1 MVEKLEVT
9 PASAENDN
17 LNSLKK
23 QLSTAEL
30 QKAKDYALTLRDNR
44 QNTITNYGKDVQ
56 NEMTKFTDE
65 VLLNVKNKDTGEIG
79 ESLRNLVVSLDSAD
93 PEKMVNSNRG
103 IRRFF
108 NKLRLSVFEMTAK
121 YQEVSVQIDQVTERL
136 KAQEASLLEDNA
148 ILDQM
153 YQVNLDYYKSLN
165 VLIVGGQLRS
175 AEMQNEIEEKQAVLD
190 EQAADQMQYQVLR
203 DLKDQKDQKDRLE
216 QRVND
221 LLLTREITIQQAPQ
235 IKLIQNA
242 NSILSEKI
250 HSSINTA
257 IPLWKNQVGIAISL
271 LRQKNALEAQ
281 EAVADATNELLKK
294 NSSMLRQQTVDVV
307 KATQRGVVD
316 VETLKATQADL
327 VATLQEV
334 MTVQQEGEQKRK
346 NVQAEL
352 DILENNFQAKILAN
366 TQNISKSK
374 ANEELQ

>member
-30 QKAKDYALTLRDNR
+30 QKAKDYALPLRDNR

-203 DLKDQKDQKDRLE
+203 DLKDQKDRLE

>member
-203 DLKDQKDQKDRLE
+203 DLKDQKDRLE

-281 EAVADATNELLKK
+281 DAVADATNELLKK

>member
-203 DLKDQKDQKDRLE
+203 DLKDQKDRLE

-334 MTVQQEGEQKRK
+334 MTVQQESEQKRK

>member
-175 AEMQNEIEEKQAVLD
+175 AEMKNEIEEKQAVLD

-203 DLKDQKDQKDRLE
+203 DLKDQKDRLE

>member
-1 MVEKLEVT
+1 MEKLEVT

-203 DLKDQKDQKDRLE
+203 DLKDQKDRLE

>member
-23 QLSTAEL
+23 QLSTTEL

-203 DLKDQKDQKDRLE
+203 DLKDQKDRLE

>member
-1 MVEKLEVT
+1 
-9 PASAENDN
+9 
-17 LNSLKK
+17 
-23 QLSTAEL
+23 
-30 QKAKDYALTLRDNR
+30 
-44 QNTITNYGKDVQ
+44 
-56 NEMTKFTDE
+56 MTKFTDE

-203 DLKDQKDQKDRLE
+203 DLKDQKDRLE

-334 MTVQQEGEQKRK
+334 MNVQQEGEQKRK

>member
-1 MVEKLEVT
+1 
-9 PASAENDN
+9 
-17 LNSLKK
+17 
-23 QLSTAEL
+23 
-30 QKAKDYALTLRDNR
+30 
-44 QNTITNYGKDVQ
+44 
-56 NEMTKFTDE
+56 
-65 VLLNVKNKDTGEIG
+65 
-79 ESLRNLVVSLDSAD
+79 
-93 PEKMVNSNRG
+93 MVNSNRG

-203 DLKDQKDQKDRLE
+203 DLKDQKDRLE

>member
-203 DLKDQKDQKDRLE
+203 DLKDQKDRLE

-374 ANEELQ
+374 ANEEPQ

>member
-203 DLKDQKDQKDRLE
+203 DLKDQKDRLE

-366 TQNISKSK
+366 TQNISNSK

>member
-153 YQVNLDYYKSLN
+153 YQGNLDYYKSLN

-203 DLKDQKDQKDRLE
+203 DLKDQKDRLE

-334 MTVQQEGEQKRK
+334 MNVQQEGEQKRK

>member
-203 DLKDQKDQKDRLE
+203 DLKDQKDRLE

-294 NSSMLRQQTVDVV
+294 DSSMLSQQTVDVV

-352 DILENNFQAKILAN
+352 DILENNFQSKILAN

>member
-103 IRRFF
+103 IRRIF

-203 DLKDQKDQKDRLE
+203 DLKDQKDRLE

>member
-203 DLKDQKDQKDRLE
+203 DLKDQKDRLE

-257 IPLWKNQVGIAISL
+257 IPLWKNQVGMAISL

>member
-65 VLLNVKNKDTGEIG
+65 VLLNVKNKDNGEIG

-203 DLKDQKDQKDRLE
+203 DLKDQKDRLE

>member
-148 ILDQM
+148 TLDQM

-203 DLKDQKDQKDRLE
+203 DLKDQKDRLE

>member
-30 QKAKDYALTLRDNR
+30 QKAKEYALTLRDNR

-203 DLKDQKDQKDRLE
+203 DLKDQKDRLE

-334 MTVQQEGEQKRK
+334 MNVQQEGEQKRK

>member
-203 DLKDQKDQKDRLE
+203 DLKDQKDRLE
-216 QRVND
+216 QIVND

>member
-79 ESLRNLVVSLDSAD
+79 VSLRNLVVSLDSAD

-203 DLKDQKDQKDRLE
+203 DLKDQKDRLE

>member
-9 PASAENDN
+9 PVSAENDN

-203 DLKDQKDQKDRLE
+203 DLKDQKDRLE

>member
-1 MVEKLEVT
+1 
-9 PASAENDN
+9 
-17 LNSLKK
+17 
-23 QLSTAEL
+23 
-30 QKAKDYALTLRDNR
+30 
-44 QNTITNYGKDVQ
+44 
-56 NEMTKFTDE
+56 
-65 VLLNVKNKDTGEIG
+65 
-79 ESLRNLVVSLDSAD
+79 
-93 PEKMVNSNRG
+93 
-103 IRRFF
+103 
-108 NKLRLSVFEMTAK
+108 
-121 YQEVSVQIDQVTERL
+121 
-136 KAQEASLLEDNA
+136 
-148 ILDQM
+148 M

-203 DLKDQKDQKDRLE
+203 DLKDQKDRLE

>member
-121 YQEVSVQIDQVTERL
+121 YKEVSVQIDQVTERL

-203 DLKDQKDQKDRLE
+203 DLKDQKDRLE

>member
-23 QLSTAEL
+23 QLSTTEL

-203 DLKDQKDQKDRLE
+203 DLKDQKDRLE

-334 MTVQQEGEQKRK
+334 MNVQQEGEQKRK

>member
-203 DLKDQKDQKDRLE
+203 DLKDQKDRLE

-281 EAVADATNELLKK
+281 EAVADATNELLKR

>member
-203 DLKDQKDQKDRLE
+203 DLKDQKDRLE

-334 MTVQQEGEQKRK
+334 MNVQQEGEQKRK

>member
-203 DLKDQKDQKDRLE
+203 DLKDQKDRLE

-257 IPLWKNQVGIAISL
+257 IPLWKNHLGLASSL
-271 LRQKNALEAQ
+271 LRQKNAVEAQ

>member
-1 MVEKLEVT
+1 M
-9 PASAENDN
+9 
-17 LNSLKK
+17 NSLKK

-203 DLKDQKDQKDRLE
+203 DLKDQKDRLE

>member
-79 ESLRNLVVSLDSAD
+79 ESLRNLVVRLDSAD

-203 DLKDQKDQKDRLE
+203 DLKDQKDRLE

>member
-153 YQVNLDYYKSLN
+153 YQVNLDYYKSLS

-203 DLKDQKDQKDRLE
+203 DLKDQKDRLE

>member
-203 DLKDQKDQKDRLE
+203 DLKDQKNRLE

-307 KATQRGVVD
+307 KATQRGGVD

>member
-56 NEMTKFTDE
+56 TEMTTLTDE
-65 VLLNVKNKDTGEIG
+65 VLLNVKNKETGEIG

-203 DLKDQKDQKDRLE
+203 DLKDQKDRLE

-346 NVQAEL
+346 NV
-352 DILENNFQAKILAN
+352 
-366 TQNISKSK
+366 
-374 ANEELQ
+374 

>member
-1 MVEKLEVT
+1 M
-9 PASAENDN
+9 
-17 LNSLKK
+17 
-23 QLSTAEL
+23 
-30 QKAKDYALTLRDNR
+30 
-44 QNTITNYGKDVQ
+44 
-56 NEMTKFTDE
+56 
-65 VLLNVKNKDTGEIG
+65 NVKNKDTGEIG

-203 DLKDQKDQKDRLE
+203 DLKDQKDRLE

>member
-65 VLLNVKNKDTGEIG
+65 VLLNVKNKDNGEIG

-203 DLKDQKDQKDRLE
+203 DLKDQKDRLE
-216 QRVND
+216 ERVND

>member
-203 DLKDQKDQKDRLE
+203 DLKDKKDRLE

>member
-1 MVEKLEVT
+1 M
-9 PASAENDN
+9 
-17 LNSLKK
+17 
-23 QLSTAEL
+23 
-30 QKAKDYALTLRDNR
+30 
-44 QNTITNYGKDVQ
+44 
-56 NEMTKFTDE
+56 
-65 VLLNVKNKDTGEIG
+65 
-79 ESLRNLVVSLDSAD
+79 DSAD

-203 DLKDQKDQKDRLE
+203 DLKDQKDRLE

>member
-56 NEMTKFTDE
+56 NEITKFTDE

-203 DLKDQKDQKDRLE
+203 DLKDQKDRLE